1 VAGPSMDYDSH
12 PERYRLGVGV
22 ADAYAAT
29 DLHAW
34 IVDLLGPG
42 EPGLVLEV
50 GCADGPLARAVGPH
64 GWRVV
69 GVDRGAALL
78 RDHPG
83 PALLAD
89 AARLPVDDGVCD
101 AVTAINVL
109 YHLDAPIEAIAEAHR
124 VLRPGGRFVAS
135 AIARGDSPELR
146 AYWTRPPTSFDA
158 EDAPAQVVEVFG
170 SVDVLPWDAPLL
182 VLPHRD
188 AVRDYLLGRQA
199 STEQAERAADALPT
213 PLRVTKR
220 GALLTATRR

>member
-1 VAGPSMDYDSH
+1 MAGPSMDYDVH

-22 ADAYAAT
+22 AGAYATA

-34 IVDLLGPG
+34 VVDLLRAD

-50 GCADGPLARAVGPH
+50 GCADGPLARAHVPDT
-64 GWRVV
+64 WRVV
-69 GVDRGAALL
+69 GVDRAAALL

-83 PALLAD
+83 PAVLAD
-89 AARLPVDDGVCD
+89 AARLPVDDRVCD

-109 YHLDAPIEAIAEAHR
+109 YHLDAPVEAIAEAYR

-135 AIARGDSPELR
+135 AIARSDSPELR

-158 EDAPAQVVEVFG
+158 EEAPEQVAEVFG
-170 SVDVLPWDAPLL
+170 PVDVLPWDAPLL

-188 AVRDYLLGRQA
+188 ALRDYLLGRRA
-199 STEQAERAADALPT
+199 STEQAERAADELPT

-220 GALLTATRR
+220 GALLTATKR

>member
-12 PERYRLGVGV
+12 PERYRLGVAV
-22 ADAYAAT
+22 ADAHAAA

-34 IVDLLGPG
+34 VVDLLRAD

-50 GCADGPLARAVGPH
+50 GCADGPLARAAVAAD
-64 GWRVV
+64 WRVV
-69 GVDRGAALL
+69 GVDRAAALL

-83 PALLAD
+83 PAVLAD

-109 YHLDAPIEAIAEAHR
+109 YHLDAPVEAIAEAHR
-124 VLRPGGRFVAS
+124 VLRPGGRFVTS
-135 AIARGDSPELR
+135 AIARSDSPELR
-146 AYWTRPPTSFDA
+146 AYWTRPTTSFDA
-158 EDAPAQVVEVFG
+158 EDAPAQVAEVFG
-170 SVDVLPWDAPLL
+170 SVDVLPWDAPVL

-199 STEQAERAADALPT
+199 SAEQAERAADALPT
-213 PLRVTKR
+213 PLQVTKR

>member
-1 VAGPSMDYDSH
+1 MSGPFMDYDSH
-12 PERYRLGVGV
+12 PERYRLGFGV
-22 ADAYAAT
+22 DGAYATA

-34 IVDLLGPG
+34 VVTLLRAD
-42 EPGLVLEV
+42 EPGLVLEM
-50 GCADGPLARAVGPH
+50 GCADGPLARAAVPDA
-64 GWRVV
+64 WRVV
-69 GVDRGAALL
+69 GVDRAAALL

-83 PALLAD
+83 PAVLAD

-109 YHLDAPIEAIAEAHR
+109 YHLDSPVEAIAEAHR

-135 AIARGDSPELR
+135 AIARSDSPELG
-146 AYWTRPPTSFDA
+146 AYWARPPTSFDA
-158 EDAPAQVVEVFG
+158 EDAPAQVAEVFG
-170 SVDVLPWDAPLL
+170 TVDVLPWDAPLL
-182 VLPHRD
+182 VLPDPD

-199 STEQAERAADALPT
+199 SARQAERAAEALPT

>member
-1 VAGPSMDYDSH
+1 MVGPHMDYDSR

-22 ADAYAAT
+22 ADAYATA

-34 IVDLLGPG
+34 VVDLLRAD
-42 EPGLVLEV
+42 EPRLVLEV
-50 GCADGPLARAVGPH
+50 GCADGPLARADVPSA
-64 GWRVV
+64 WRVV
-69 GVDRGAALL
+69 GIDRSAALL

-83 PALLAD
+83 PAVLAD
-89 AARLPVDDGVCD
+89 AARLPVDGEVCD
-101 AVTAINVL
+101 AVTAVNVL
-109 YHLDAPIEAIAEAHR
+109 YHLDAPVEAIAEAHR

-135 AIARGDSPELR
+135 AIARSDSPEL
-146 AYWTRPPTSFDA
+146 AAFWQRPPTTFDS
-158 EDAPAQVVEVFG
+158 EDAPAQVAEVFG

-199 STEQAERAADALPT
+199 DAEQAERAAEALPT

-220 GALLTATRR
+220 GALLTATKR